1 MSMMRPDRSYLANP
15 DPNIGLGNALTSE
28 PQMRSMDPAR
38 IWQTIVRRRKLFALV
53 AIPLFVLV
61 ALLTFIQKT
70 QYTTNVRM
78 IAGSANSDSSSGV
91 ASSAGT
97 TDLSILN
104 ALQQARGTQTPETY
118 IDLLLQ
124 PSIASTVAQKLHT
137 DATPEQIL
145 KAVKAAPIP
154 DTAIL
159 SLNAT
164 WTDPETSAAIANAF
178 ADAFTEHERALIGHQ
193 ADDILKSTGQQLP
206 EAEAKVNAAQD
217 ELTAYEQSVNIVSLP
232 EQTTNLVSQAA
243 TLSAKIQAAQAESS
257 GAQNSLNAVENS
269 LASTPQTIVGSES
282 VAANPARQA
291 AEADVARYSAQLRQ
305 DTQRYTES
313 YPGVIA
319 DKAQLIAAQH
329 ALKSIPETTF
339 GGNST
344 IPNPVYQ
351 GLLTQEAQLKSQIAS
366 ADAMV
371 QTLQQ
376 QVEAGKPDIA
386 SLPEKSRRIAALEQT
401 LKTAQ
406 DYQAGLLEKQR
417 AATIAKSTAISD
429 VTLTQAADPA
439 AATKKPNRL
448 LNILMGLLLALVL
461 GIVAVFAAEFVDDR
475 FRSASD
481 IRDRLGLPLL
491 GTIPRFDELSVAKDE
506 WIKPLSVEAFH
517 QLVASLRYASN
528 DPPRSITFTS
538 PDRGDGK
545 STVVYNTAL
554 SMGLMG
560 QRVLVI
566 DGDLRRPTVHEK
578 FGVSNDRGLADVL
591 VGLATLEDAIKP
603 TDHPDVYILT
613 AGRPVP
619 NPVALLQSETFDRV
633 LREATAGFQ
642 QVLIDGP
649 ALRPIVDSLML
660 GLKTDGVVLVVSS
673 PNSNGRT
680 VAAALTKLRSVGSI
694 NLLGIVLNAVTPD
707 KREYSPYYL
716 GMGQSISLPATG
728 GVS

>member
-1 MSMMRPDRSYLANP
+1 MSMIRPDRSQLATP
-15 DPNIGLGNALTSE
+15 DPNLGGFGNAFAPEQQL
-28 PQMRSMDPAR
+28 RSMEPGR
-38 IWQTIVRRRKLFALV
+38 IWQTILRRRKLFALV
-53 AIPLFVLV
+53 AIPLFILVVLFTAV
-61 ALLTFIQKT
+61 QKT

-78 IAGSANSDSSSGV
+78 IAGSANSDSSSAV
-91 ASSAGT
+91 ASSNGN

-104 ALQQARGTQTPETY
+104 ALQVARGTQTPETY

-124 PSIASTVAQKLHT
+124 PSIANTVAAKLKMN
-137 DATPEQIL
+137 ATAAQIL
-145 KAVKAAPIP
+145 KSVKAAPIP

-159 SLNAT
+159 SLSAT
-164 WTDPETSAAIANAF
+164 WTDPQTSAAIANAF

-193 ADDILKSTGQQLP
+193 ADDILKSTSEQLP
-206 EAEAKVNAAQD
+206 EADANVNAAQN

-232 EQTTNLVSQAA
+232 EQTTNLVAQEAALNAKMQAA
-243 TLSAKIQAAQAESS
+243 EAESS
-257 GAQNSLNAVENS
+257 GAQNSLDAVENS

-282 VAANPARQA
+282 VAANPARQT
-291 AEADVARYSAQLRQ
+291 AEAEVARLSAQLRQ
-305 DTQRYTES
+305 DEQRYTDTF
-313 YPGVIA
+313 PGVIA
-319 DKAQLIAAQH
+319 DKAQLIAAQN

-344 IPNPVYQ
+344 VPNPVYQ
-351 GLLTQEAQLKSQIAS
+351 GLLTQEAQLKAQIAS
-366 ADAMV
+366 AQAQM
-371 QTLQQ
+371 QTLQG
-376 QVEAGKPDIA
+376 QVEQGKPDIA

-406 DYQAGLLEKQR
+406 DYETGLLDKKR

-429 VTLTQAADPA
+429 VTLTQAADPLTA
-439 AATKKPNRL
+439 VAKPNRF
-448 LNILMGLLLALVL
+448 LNILMGFLIALVVGL
-461 GIVAVFAAEFVDDR
+461 IAVFVAEFIDDR
-475 FRSASD
+475 FRTADD

-491 GTIPRFDELSVAKDE
+491 GTIPQFDELSVAKDE

-554 SMGLMG
+554 SMGMMG

-591 VGLATLEDAIKP
+591 VGLATLEDVIRP
-603 TDHPDVYILT
+603 TAHAGVFVLT

-633 LREATAGFQ
+633 LREATTGFG

-673 PNSNGRT
+673 PNSNGRA
-680 VAAALTKLRSVGSI
+680 VSAALEKLRSVGSI
-694 NLLGIVLNAVTPD
+694 NLLGIVLNGTVPD

-716 GMGQSISLPATG
+716 GMGQSISLPTG
-728 GVS
+728 RVS